1 MKNLKK
7 NSFSLALGLSMLLGA
22 ALAFLPAK
30 AEDEFGGKK
39 ACWTAG
45 SETGGQYL
53 NCQTCIME
61 QFKPA
66 GPQQMGC
73 KTPPFM

>member
-30 AEDEFGGKK
+30 ADYEFGGKK
-39 ACWTAG
+39 ACWTASSGGDG
-45 SETGGQYL
+45 SYL

-61 QFKPA
+61 PGGAA